1 MKILLTLLTALL
13 ISSTLLFAGPARG
26 GVLTFSQP
34 DGTTFQGYLKGT
46 SAFNWIES
54 EGKVIKYN
62 QDDKFY
68 HIAIFDSNN
77 SLVLTDNLPTSYM
90 KNAPSRLATPKS
102 HSVASK
108 TSKKL
113 MNLYN
118 QKRTDS
124 SPE

>member
-1 MKILLTLLTALL
+1 MKILLTALL
-13 ISSTLLFAGPARG
+13 ITSTLLLAGPPRA
-26 GVLTFSQP
+26 GVLTFTQP
-34 DGTTFQGYLKGT
+34 DGTTFQGYLRGT

-54 EGKVIKYN
+54 NGEIVKYN

-68 HIAIFDSNN
+68 HIAIFDTNN
-77 SLVLTDNLPTSYM
+77 SLVVTKNLPSSPTT
-90 KNAPSRLATPKS
+90 NAPSRLSNSKS
-102 HSVASK
+102 HSVTSA

-118 QKRTDS
+118 KRHTEL